1 MNTATRQLHRAGLG
15 PGRGGHQ
22 QNAPGSERTLGKGH
36 TRGLEPQSKKLRVLR
51 IAPYGSRSNLVNGI
65 MTEGTNDLM
74 GSAPEEEYTG
84 SSGGG
89 TEKKINTPC

>member
-1 MNTATRQLHRAGLG
+1 MHHDLKG
-15 PGRGGHQ
+15 PW
-22 QNAPGSERTLGKGH
+22 GKAI
-36 TRGLEPQSKKLRVLR
+36 LVDWNPN
-51 IAPYGSRSNLVNGI
+51 PYGSRPNLVNGI
-65 MTEGTNDLM
+65 MTEWTNDLR